1 MSDQPSGTTGQNQA
15 YDELIQSLAG
25 KMSYA
30 IAHAEG
36 YFAHGSL
43 PGRINNPGDMKLGDK
58 GHGVDHGKTIYAT
71 ATDGWNALRRECVA
85 ILTGASHFYSV
96 SDTIADVARKWT
108 GGDNDDAWAAI
119 VAEKLSLDPGT
130 TLKDWIKAAQSLVL
144 PEEEGTH
151 GPII

>member
-1 MSDQPSGTTGQNQA
+1 MSDQPSGTSGQNQA

-25 KMSYA
+25 KLSYA

-43 PGRINNPGDMKLGDK
+43 PGRINNPGDMELGDK
-58 GHGVDHGKTIYAT
+58 GWGVDNGKTIYAS
-71 ATDGWNALRRECVA
+71 ATEGWNALRRECTA
-85 ILTGASHFYSV
+85 ILTGASHVYSV

-108 GGDNDDAWAAI
+108 GGDNDGAWAAI
-119 VAEKLSLDPGT
+119 VAEKLSLYPDT
-130 TLKDWIKAAQSLVL
+130 VMKDWIKAAQASAL
-144 PEEEGTH
+144 PMEGTH